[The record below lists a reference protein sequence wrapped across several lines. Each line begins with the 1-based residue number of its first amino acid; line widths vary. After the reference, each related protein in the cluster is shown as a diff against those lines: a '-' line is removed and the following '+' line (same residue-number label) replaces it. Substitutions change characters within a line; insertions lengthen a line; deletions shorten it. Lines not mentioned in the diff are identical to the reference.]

1 MKKGFDTYVNCFL
14 NGREEDGPDIKYIFS
29 VINLCE
35 NSDLQAYDD
44 AFSNEKLAVAE
55 TIISVVKDADKEG
68 RGHIKDKANVIDDS
82 CSLIDMQD
90 DWAVDNFPSPFVAL
104 QMQECI
110 LHYSK
115 SLSLHCGCSK
125 RHYYF
130 IQDDVGNKLKSLT
143 LTVVYHGSFDGPQYD
158 PGTLSVELRRVTN
171 SIDQQTQ
178 IGSKPQELQVPNTKD
193 RLGRIIIQH
202 ELNNVVVQGGLF
214 EVEVIA
220 KQGRDVSYSVTVGG
234 KLACPLMKEVKRQL
248 AGLIVKRRD
257 LMECTCQ
264 STLLQKSLVLL
275 ERKKT
280 IESKLIDQTKKK
292 REMHKAEMEALD
304 LDLDKQDE
312 MKDSTVQQIIQKM
325 SALKTEND
333 TSCRLISLR

>member
-1 MKKGFDTYVNCFL
+1 MKGFDTYVNCFL
-14 NGREEDGPDIKYIFS
+14 NGTEEDGPDIKYIFS

-44 AFSNEKLAVAE
+44 AFSHEKVAVAE
-55 TIISVVKDADKEG
+55 AVSSVVKDADKVG
-68 RGHIKDKANVIDDS
+68 RDHIKDTANVTDDS
-82 CSLIDMQD
+82 CSLIDIQD
-90 DWAVDNFPSPFVAL
+90 DWAIDYYPLPFVAL

-115 SLSLHCGCSK
+115 SLSLHRGCSK

-130 IQDDVGNKLKSLT
+130 IQDDVGAKLKSLT
-143 LTVVYHGSFDGPQYD
+143 LTVVHQGSFDGPKYD

-171 SIDQQTQ
+171 IIDQQAQ
-178 IGSKPQELQVPNTKD
+178 IGSTPQELQVPNTKD
-193 RLGRIIIQH
+193 RLGRIIINH
-202 ELNNVVVQGGLF
+202 ESSNYVVQGGLF
-214 EVEVIA
+214 EVEVTA

-234 KLACPLMKEVKRQL
+234 RLACPLMKEVKRQL
-248 AGLIVKRRD
+248 AGLIAKRREII
-257 LMECTCQ
+257 ECTHQ
-264 STLLQKSLVLL
+264 STLLEMRLVLL

-292 REMHKAEMEALD
+292 REICKAAMEALD
-304 LDLDKQDE
+304 LELDKQDE

-325 SALKTEND
+325 GALKMEND

>member
-1 MKKGFDTYVNCFL
+1 MKGLDTYVNCFL
-14 NGREEDGPDIKYIFS
+14 NGTEEDGPDIKYIFS

-35 NSDLQAYDD
+35 NSELQAYDD
-44 AFSNEKLAVAE
+44 SFSNAKIAVAE
-55 TIISVVKDADKEG
+55 TVSSVVKDADKVG
-68 RGHIKDKANVIDDS
+68 RDHIKDTANVTDDS
-82 CSLIDMQD
+82 CSLIDIRD
-90 DWAVDNFPSPFVAL
+90 DWAIDNYPLPFVAL

-110 LHYSK
+110 FHYSK

-130 IQDDVGNKLKSLT
+130 VQDDAGAKLKSLT
-143 LTVVYHGSFDGPQYD
+143 LTVVFHGSFDGPKYD

-171 SIDQQTQ
+171 IIDQQTQ
-178 IGSKPQELQVPNTKD
+178 IGSTPQELQVPNTKD
-193 RLGRIIIQH
+193 RLGRIIIKH
-202 ELNNVVVQGGLF
+202 ESSNYVVQGGLF
-214 EVEVIA
+214 EVEVTA

-234 KLACPLMKEVKRQL
+234 RLACPLMKEVKRQL
-248 AGLIVKRRD
+248 AGLIAKRREII
-257 LMECTCQ
+257 ECIHQ
-264 STLLQKSLVLL
+264 STLLKRSLVLL

-292 REMHKAEMEALD
+292 REICKAEMEALD
-304 LDLDKQDE
+304 LELDKQDE

-325 SALKTEND
+325 GALKTEND